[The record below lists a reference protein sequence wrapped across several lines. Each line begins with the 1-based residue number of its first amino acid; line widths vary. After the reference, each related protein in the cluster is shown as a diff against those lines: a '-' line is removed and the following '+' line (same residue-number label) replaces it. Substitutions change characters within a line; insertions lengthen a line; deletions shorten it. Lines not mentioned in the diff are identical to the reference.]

1 MIDLEKKTNNESADL
16 DDSNLDAAAE
26 ALGHLFRIAYYRE

>member
-1 MIDLEKKTNNESADL
+1 MIDLEKKNNDESADL
-16 DDSNLDAAAE
+16 DDSNLDAAE

>member
-26 ALGHLFRIAYYRE
+26 ALEHLFRIAYYRE